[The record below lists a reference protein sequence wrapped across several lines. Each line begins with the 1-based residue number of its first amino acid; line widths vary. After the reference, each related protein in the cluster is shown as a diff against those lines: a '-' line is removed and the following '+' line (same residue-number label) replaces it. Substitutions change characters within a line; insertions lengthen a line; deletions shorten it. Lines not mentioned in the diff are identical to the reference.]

1 MPDRS
6 QQDPFDADDEDFSTP
21 PEPEQIWPPPE
32 PQDRPERKIP
42 SPADDEESIFS
53 RDPELAWEDE
63 TEKIG
68 EAIDEIRHLDD
79 SGEAD
84 QVQTESESEFDE
96 GIDVEIVSPG
106 PEARSESSHDEFG
119 PDEESESDRP
129 MAASPFEGM
138 IAGSAPILL
147 KPSTGPSP
155 RPRSADSGARR
166 GQAGVRRVNDGAE
179 GEISRLWN
187 NVFFSG
193 DRAAPKAV
201 VVTAARR
208 GDGATQV
215 ACSLGMIGA
224 ESNPE
229 LRIAIVDL
237 NLRDPD
243 VASVLGVRSEPG
255 VTDVLE
261 GRSTLEQAIQSVPL
275 DNGRTVSVVASG
287 RMPAHPLSLMKSRQM
302 QALVTKIRDR
312 FDHVIIDVASSDL
325 YPDAQIVGSRV
336 DGALLVISGGSTP
349 RETVA
354 DAKKRLDLAQVRCL
368 GLVLNRRADPIP
380 DLLYRI
386 A

>member
-32 PQDRPERKIP
+32 PAERPKQKLP
-42 SPADDEESIFS
+42 SPDDDEESIFS

-84 QVQTESESEFDE
+84 QVQTEAESDSEE

-106 PEARSESSHDEFG
+106 VEARSRPAPDEFG
-119 PDEESESDRP
+119 PDDELEAGRPASD
-129 MAASPFEGM
+129 SPVAGM
-138 IAGSAPILL
+138 IAGSAPVVL
-147 KPSTGPSP
+147 KPSIGPSP
-155 RPRSADSGARR
+155 RLRPADAGARR
-166 GQAGVRRVNDGAE
+166 SHAGVRRVKDGAE
-179 GEISRLWN
+179 GEIARLWN

-193 DRAAPKAV
+193 DRAAPRAV

-224 ESNPE
+224 ESNSE

-237 NLRDPD
+237 NLRSPD
-243 VASVLGVRSEPG
+243 VAAVLGVRSEPG
-255 VTDVLE
+255 ITDVLE
-261 GRSTLEQAIQSVPL
+261 GRATLEQTVQSVPL
-275 DNGRTVSVVASG
+275 ANGQAVSVITAG

-302 QALVTKIRDR
+302 QALVMKIRDR

-354 DAKKRLDLAQVRCL
+354 EAKKRLDLAQVRCL
-368 GLVLNRRADPIP
+368 GLVLNRRTDPIP